1 VLDSLISAVLRFWC
15 QSTTTK
21 ESPTVSTATD
31 MTDDLWDEMVDDQPT
46 SRRFCQTCDRDL
58 AWHRHK
64 VENLEETI
72 GPIAA
77 QEFEQDHP
85 EVEGGIAEDTE
96 SYEPEWDDTKPTFNG
111 HTEKALHEAFDKVKN
126 RSNWK
131 MPISRRVKRDENLF
145 LIADAVIFFTG
156 SVPEWIEEGRA
167 DKIRIVASG
176 YYAAVGA

>member
-85 EVEGGIAEDTE
+85 EVEGGISDEQPASYGTRTILAHLNIELDAGDTRTIDE
-96 SYEPEWDDTKPTFNG
+96 VVAKIEAVLKPTG
-111 HTEKALHEAFDKVKN
+111 LDVAVALA
-126 RSNWK
+126 
-131 MPISRRVKRDENLF
+131 
-145 LIADAVIFFTG
+145 
-156 SVPEWIEEGRA
+156 EE
-167 DKIRIVASG
+167 V
-176 YYAAVGA
+176 